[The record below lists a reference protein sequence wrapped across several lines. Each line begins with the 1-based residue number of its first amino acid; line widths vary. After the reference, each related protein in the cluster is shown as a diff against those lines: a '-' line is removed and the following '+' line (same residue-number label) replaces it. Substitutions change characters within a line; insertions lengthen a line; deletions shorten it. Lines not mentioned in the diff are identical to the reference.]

1 MRNLV
6 LLSGALLLAPALSAQ
21 STLGAPQTRVPTAA
35 DSAILRALE
44 FPRVMQRARAA
55 GAADSTLRG
64 ILETMRTRGLPAHD
78 ATAALETEVEILEQG
93 GNKEN
98 FGQFVKTQVEAGL
111 RGRELAASI
120 RAERARRGMGPDRA
134 QRAERAEGQRGGR
147 PDGRGGRPEGAGARP
162 EGRGGRPDSA
172 GARPSVRG
180 RPDGAGAPPVTGR
193 PAGSSRPNPDSTRGK
208 PAPGSV
214 RRP

>member
-6 LLSGALLLAPALSAQ
+6 LLTGALLLAPALSAQ
-21 STLGAPQTRVPTAA
+21 STTGAPQTRVPTAA

-44 FPRVMQRARAA
+44 FPRIMQRARAA

-64 ILETMRTRGLPAHD
+64 MLEIMRTRGLPAHD
-78 ATAALETEVEILEQG
+78 ATAAIETEVEMLEQG
-93 GNKEN
+93 GNKDN
-98 FGQFVKTQVEAGL
+98 FGQFVKSQVEAGL

-134 QRAERAEGQRGGR
+134 ERAERAEGQRGN
-147 PDGRGGRPEGAGARP
+147 RPERAGARP
-162 EGRGGRPDSA
+162 EGRGGRPDDA
-172 GARPSVRG
+172 EARPSVRG
-180 RPDGAGAPPVTGR
+180 RPDGAAAPPVTGR
-193 PAGSSRPNPDSTRGK
+193 PAGSSRPTADTTRGK

>member
-6 LLSGALLLAPALSAQ
+6 LLTGALLLAPALSAQ
-21 STLGAPQTRVPTAA
+21 STTGAPQTRVPTAA

-44 FPRVMQRARAA
+44 FPRIMQRARAA

-64 ILETMRTRGLPAHD
+64 MLEIMRTRGLPAHD

-93 GNKEN
+93 GNKDN
-98 FGQFVKTQVEAGL
+98 FGQFVKSQVEAGL

-134 QRAERAEGQRGGR
+134 QRGEKVKDQRGR
-147 PDGRGGRPEGAGARP
+147 PDGAGTRP
-162 EGRGGRPDSA
+162 EGRGGRPDDSD
-172 GARPSVRG
+172 ARPAARG
-180 RPDGAGAPPVTGR
+180 RPEGATAPPVTGR
-193 PAGSSRPNPDSTRGK
+193 PAGSSRPNADTTRVK
-208 PAPGSV
+208 PAPSSV

>member
-6 LLSGALLLAPALSAQ
+6 LLTGALLLAPALTAQ
-21 STLGAPQTRVPTAA
+21 STTGAPQSRVPTAA

-44 FPRVMQRARAA
+44 FPRIMQRARAA

-64 ILETMRTRGLPAHD
+64 MLEIMRTRGLPAQD

-93 GNKEN
+93 GNKDN
-98 FGQFVKTQVEAGL
+98 FGQFVKTQVESGL

-134 QRAERAEGQRGGR
+134 QRDEKMQGQ
-147 PDGRGGRPEGAGARP
+147 RGGRPEGAGARP
-162 EGRGGRPDSA
+162 EARGGRPDSA
-172 GARPSVRG
+172 GARPAGRG
-180 RPDGAGAPPVTGR
+180 RPDGAAAPPVTGR
-193 PAGSSRPNPDSTRGK
+193 PAGSARPNADSTRGK

>member
-6 LLSGALLLAPALSAQ
+6 LLTGALLLAPALSAQ
-21 STLGAPQTRVPTAA
+21 STTGAPQTRVPTAA

-44 FPRVMQRARAA
+44 FPRIMQRARAA

-64 ILETMRTRGLPAHD
+64 MLEIMRTRGLPAHD
-78 ATAALETEVEILEQG
+78 ATAAIETEVEMLEQG
-93 GNKEN
+93 GNKDN
-98 FGQFVKTQVEAGL
+98 FGQFVKSQVEAGL

-134 QRAERAEGQRGGR
+134 EREERAQGQRGN
-147 PDGRGGRPEGAGARP
+147 RPERAGARP
-162 EGRGGRPDSA
+162 EGRGGRPDDA
-172 GARPSVRG
+172 EARPSVRG
-180 RPDGAGAPPVTGR
+180 RPDGAAAPPVTGR
-193 PAGSSRPNPDSTRGK
+193 PAGSSRPTADTTRGK

>member
-6 LLSGALLLAPALSAQ
+6 LLAGALLLAPALSAQ
-21 STLGAPQTRVPTAA
+21 SPTGAPQTRVPTAA

-44 FPRVMQRARAA
+44 FPRIMQRARAA

-64 ILETMRTRGLPAHD
+64 MLEIMRTRGLPAHD

-93 GNKEN
+93 GNKDA
-98 FGQFVKTQVEAGL
+98 FGQFVKSQVESGL

-134 QRAERAEGQRGGR
+134 QRAEGQ
-147 PDGRGGRPEGAGARP
+147 RGGRPEGAGARP
-162 EGRGGRPDSA
+162 EGRGGRPDDSDD
-172 GARPSVRG
+172 RPSARG
-180 RPDGAGAPPVTGR
+180 RPDAANAPPVTGR
-193 PAGSSRPNPDSTRGK
+193 PAGSSRPNADSTRAK